1 MKKRFIPLYTI
12 IAGAIGLALLALLL
26 VIQGLSEKG
35 IALYFG
41 NTGLTPSHLILCVAL
56 VSGVLIASAALLFL
70 YQNVKKRKLKVF
82 LALIVIL
89 AAGWFMFMGIAT
101 AAFMPVDYVELVSND
116 GEHCII
122 IAEDTYLFS
131 VYGGDIYE
139 KNSFC
144 TMKNLAKYEAGID
157 YYTPFSDGKY
167 EIVWNEESFEI
178 IYDFDGKGETYK
190 IITVEYLK

>member
-41 NTGLTPSHLILCVAL
+41 NTGLTASHLILCVAL

-89 AAGWFMFMGIAT
+89 VAGWFMFMGIAT

-144 TMKNLAKYEAGID
+144 TMKKLTKYEAGID

-167 EIVWNEESFEI
+167 EIVWGEESVEI
-178 IYDFDGKGETYK
+178 TYDFDGKGDTYK
-190 IITVEYLK
+190 TITVEYLK

>member
-41 NTGLTPSHLILCVAL
+41 NTGLTASHFILCVAL

-82 LALIVIL
+82 FALIVIL

-144 TMKNLAKYEAGID
+144 TMKKLTKYEAGID

-167 EIVWNEESFEI
+167 EIVWGEESVEI
-178 IYDFDGKGETYK
+178 TYDFDGKGDTYK
-190 IITVEYLK
+190 TITVEYLK

>member
-12 IAGAIGLALLALLL
+12 IAGAIGLALFAFLL
-26 VIQGLSEKG
+26 VIQGLSQKG
-35 IALYFG
+35 IMLYLG
-41 NTGLTPSHLILCVAL
+41 NTGLTANYVILGVAL
-56 VSGVLIASAALLFL
+56 VSGCLIGSAALLFL

-89 AAGWFMFMGIAT
+89 AAGWLMFMGMVT
-101 AAFMPVDYVELVSND
+101 AAFMPVNYVELVSDD

-122 IAEDTYLFS
+122 IAEDTYMFS

-167 EIVWNEESFEI
+167 EIVWGEESVEI
-178 IYDFDGKGETYK
+178 TYDFDGKGETYK
-190 IITVEYLK
+190 TITVEYLK

>member
-12 IAGAIGLALLALLL
+12 IAGAIGLVLLALLL
-26 VIQGLSEKG
+26 VIQGLSGRG

-41 NTGLTPSHLILCVAL
+41 NSGFTANYFILSVAL
-56 VSGVLIASAALLFL
+56 VSGSLIVSAALLFL

-89 AAGWFMFMGIAT
+89 AAGWLMFMGMLT
-101 AAFMPVDYVELVSND
+101 AAFMPVDYVELVSDD

-167 EIVWNEESFEI
+167 EIVWNEESVEI
-178 IYDFDGKGETYK
+178 TYDFDGKGETYK
-190 IITVEYLK
+190 TITVEYLK

>member
-12 IAGAIGLALLALLL
+12 IAGAIGLVLLALLL
-26 VIQGLSEKG
+26 VIQELSEKG

-41 NTGLTPSHLILCVAL
+41 NTGLTASHFILCVAL

-144 TMKNLAKYEAGID
+144 TIKNLAKYEAGID

-190 IITVEYLK
+190 TITVEYLK

>member
-12 IAGAIGLALLALLL
+12 IAGAIGLALLAFLL

-41 NTGLTPSHLILCVAL
+41 NTGLTASHFILCVAL

-144 TMKNLAKYEAGID
+144 TMKKLTKYEAGID

>member
-41 NTGLTPSHLILCVAL
+41 NTGLAASHFILCVAL
-56 VSGVLIASAALLFL
+56 VSVVLIASAALLFL

-144 TMKNLAKYEAGID
+144 TMKKLTKYEAGID

>member
-1 MKKRFIPLYTI
+1 MNKRFIPLYSI
-12 IAGAIGLALLALLL
+12 IAGAIGLVLLALLL

-41 NTGLTPSHLILCVAL
+41 NTGLTASHFILCVAL

-70 YQNVKKRKLKVF
+70 YQNVKKRKFKVF

-131 VYGGDIYE
+131 VYGGEIYE

-144 TMKNLAKYEAGID
+144 TMKKLTKYEAGID

-167 EIVWNEESFEI
+167 EIVWGEESVEI
-178 IYDFDGKGETYK
+178 TYDFDGKGDTYK
-190 IITVEYLK
+190 TITVEYLK

>member
-12 IAGAIGLALLALLL
+12 IAGAIGLLLLAFLL
-26 VIQGLSEKG
+26 VLRGVSERG
-35 IALYFG
+35 IVLYFG
-41 NTGLTPSHLILCVAL
+41 NIGFTANYLILSVAL
-56 VSGVLIASAALLFL
+56 LSGILIASALLLLL
-70 YQNVKKRKLKVF
+70 YKNVKKRNIKIF
-82 LALIVIL
+82 LSIIVIL
-89 AAGWFMFMGIAT
+89 AAGWLMFMGMLT
-101 AAFMPVDYVELVSND
+101 AAFIPVHYFELISDD

-144 TMKNLAKYEAGID
+144 TMKKLTKYEAGID

>member
-12 IAGAIGLALLALLL
+12 IAGAIGLVLLALLL
-26 VIQGLSEKG
+26 VIQGLSGRG

-41 NTGLTPSHLILCVAL
+41 NSGFTANYFILGLTL

-101 AAFMPVDYVELVSND
+101 AAFMPVDYVELVSNG

-144 TMKNLAKYEAGID
+144 TMKKLTKYEAGID

-178 IYDFDGKGETYK
+178 ICDFDGKGETYK

>member
-41 NTGLTPSHLILCVAL
+41 NTGLTASHLILCVDL

-144 TMKNLAKYEAGID
+144 TMKKLTKYEAGID

>member
-41 NTGLTPSHLILCVAL
+41 NTGLTASHFILCVAL

-144 TMKNLAKYEAGID
+144 TMKNLTKYEAGID

-167 EIVWNEESFEI
+167 EIVWNEESVEI
-178 IYDFDGKGETYK
+178 TYDFDGKGETYK

>member
-12 IAGAIGLALLALLL
+12 IAGAIGLVLLALLL
-26 VIQGLSEKG
+26 VIQGLSGRG

-41 NTGLTPSHLILCVAL
+41 NSGFTANYFILSVAL
-56 VSGVLIASAALLFL
+56 VSGSLIVSAALLFL
-70 YQNVKKRKLKVF
+70 YQNVQKRKLKVF

-89 AAGWFMFMGIAT
+89 AAGWLMFMGMLT
-101 AAFMPVDYVELVSND
+101 AAFMPVDYVELVSDD

-167 EIVWNEESFEI
+167 EIVWNEESVEI
-178 IYDFDGKGETYK
+178 TYDFDGKGETYK
-190 IITVEYLK
+190 TITVEYLK

>member
-1 MKKRFIPLYTI
+1 MKKSFIPLYSI
-12 IAGAIGLALLALLL
+12 IAGAIGFVLFAFLL
-26 VIQGLSEKG
+26 VGKVLLEKG
-35 IALYFG
+35 IVLYLG
-41 NTGLTPSHLILCVAL
+41 GMGATTNYIILGMAL
-56 VSGVLIASAALLFL
+56 VSGFLIASAAFLFL
-70 YQNVKKRKLKVF
+70 HQNVKKRKIKIF
-82 LALIVIL
+82 LTLIVIL
-89 AAGWFMFMGIAT
+89 AAGWYMFIGMLT
-101 AAFMPVDYVELVSND
+101 AAFIPVHYFELISDD

-167 EIVWNEESFEI
+167 EIVWNEESVEI
-178 IYDFDGKGETYK
+178 TYDFDGKGETYK
-190 IITVEYLK
+190 TITVEYLK

>member
-12 IAGAIGLALLALLL
+12 IAGAIGLVLLALLL
-26 VIQGLSEKG
+26 VIQELSEKG

-41 NTGLTPSHLILCVAL
+41 NTGLTASHFILCVAL

>member
-1 MKKRFIPLYTI
+1 MNKRFIPLYSI
-12 IAGAIGLALLALLL
+12 IAGAIGLLLLAFLL

-41 NTGLTPSHLILCVAL
+41 NSGFTANYFILGLTL
-56 VSGVLIASAALLFL
+56 VSDSLIVSAALLFL

-144 TMKNLAKYEAGID
+144 TMKKLTKYEAGID

-167 EIVWNEESFEI
+167 EIVWNEENFEI
-178 IYDFDGKGETYK
+178 TYDFDGKGDTYK
-190 IITVEYLK
+190 TITVEYLK

>member
-1 MKKRFIPLYTI
+1 MNKRFIPLYSI
-12 IAGAIGLALLALLL
+12 IAGAIGLVLLALLL

-41 NTGLTPSHLILCVAL
+41 NTGLTASHFILCVAL

-131 VYGGDIYE
+131 VYGGEIYE

-144 TMKNLAKYEAGID
+144 TMKKLTKYEAGID

-167 EIVWNEESFEI
+167 EIVWGEESVEI
-178 IYDFDGKGETYK
+178 TYDFDGKGDTYK
-190 IITVEYLK
+190 TITVEYLK